1 MFVVWWWP
9 HSQGIPRKDEYGIY
23 AEMLQL
29 HPTRRRESSSSVTPR
44 LQPCERRTAKEKSTT
59 SSQETLWEDVLL

>member
-9 HSQGIPRKDEYGIY
+9 HAQGMPRKDEYRIY

-29 HPTRRRESSSSVTPR
+29 HTNGRRESSSSVIPR
-44 LQPCERRTAKEKSTT
+44 LQAFERRTANMKSARAP
-59 SSQETLWEDVLL
+59 EG

>member
-9 HSQGIPRKDEYGIY
+9 SAQGVPRKDEYRMY

-29 HPTRRRESSSSVTPR
+29 HPKKRRESSSSVIPR
-44 LQPCERRTAKEKSTT
+44 LQPCQRRTAKEKSTT
-59 SSQETLWEDVLL
+59 SSQRILWEDVLL

>member
-9 HSQGIPRKDEYGIY
+9 PAQGMPRKDEYRIY

-29 HPTRRRESSSSVTPR
+29 RPTRRRESSSSVIPR

-59 SSQETLWEDVLL
+59 SSQGTHWEDVLL